1 MGAFGKVEE
10 EVGVNSRVGFVGRV
24 CIYEGLPY
32 SSDGKESACN
42 VGDPR
47 FDPWVRKIPWRRK
60 W

>member
-42 VGDPR
+42 V
-47 FDPWVRKIPWRRK
+47 
-60 W
+60 